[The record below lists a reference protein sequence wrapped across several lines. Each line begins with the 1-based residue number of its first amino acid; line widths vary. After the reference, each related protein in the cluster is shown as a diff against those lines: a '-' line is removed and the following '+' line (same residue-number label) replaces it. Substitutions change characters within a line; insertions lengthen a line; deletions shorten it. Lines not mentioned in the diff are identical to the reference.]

1 MAVYTMKRIAVGMIS
16 LFVLVTV
23 TFFLTRMMP
32 GSPFEDGNVS
42 ASVTEAMEEEYGL
55 RDSPV
60 KQYRTYMTNLLK
72 GRLGVSYKQQGVT
85 VESIIGNAAPVTAS
99 LGAVVVITAAVA
111 GTGLG
116 IWRAVSK
123 KKTVRILLSGGT
135 LLGAGIPNFVA
146 ALLLLL
152 LFGVT
157 LKWFPV
163 TGLFT
168 PAHYVLPVLSLAF
181 YPTAVVA
188 EMIYNTFAEEMKK
201 EYVVLARAKGMG
213 FWQIAVFHVLKNAWI
228 PVLNYLGPLSAF
240 LLTGS
245 FAVESIFNIPGLGRE
260 FVSSVMNRDYT
271 LIMGLTI
278 FMGSVVIGVNLFTDL
293 LCAWLDPR
301 VRNSYLEKRWGD

>member
-60 KQYRTYMTNLLK
+60 KQYRTYMT
-72 GRLGVSYKQQGVT
+72 
-85 VESIIGNAAPVTAS
+85 
-99 LGAVVVITAAVA
+99 AAVA

-116 IWRAVSK
+116 IWKAVSK

-152 LFGVT
+152 VFGVT